1 MGQEKTVSSHI
12 VPGLEVSELDGNTF
26 IPLPVAYTHKTMP
39 VTKQNIPNP
48 SDIVRWPYLKD
59 VRLHSIDADVD
70 LLIGTDAPVIMEPWQ
85 VINSQGEGP
94 YAVRT
99 LLGWVV
105 SGPLR
110 GGRGKGHSV
119 NRISLV
125 NIQELLVSQYN
136 TDFSEKSYEE
146 TKEMSMEDKR
156 FMKIA
161 EDSAKIVDGHYSL
174 RLPFRRDDVSL
185 PDNRL
190 VAEQRLS
197 SLKRK
202 FKRNETF
209 HEEYTTFLSDVIDKG
224 YAEAVPQ
231 EQLRRKDRRVWYIP
245 HHGVYHPRKR
255 KLRVVFDCGASFNG
269 TSLNSELLQGP
280 DLTNRLIGVLLR
292 FC

>member
-1 MGQEKTVSSHI
+1 MV
-12 VPGLEVSELDGNTF
+12 N
-26 IPLPVAYTHKTMP
+26 
-39 VTKQNIPNP
+39 
-48 SDIVRWPYLKD
+48 
-59 VRLHSIDADVD
+59 
-70 LLIGTDAPVIMEPWQ
+70 
-85 VINSQGEGP
+85 
-94 YAVRT
+94 
-99 LLGWVV
+99 
-105 SGPLR
+105 GPLR
-110 GGRGKGHSV
+110 EGRGKGHSV
-119 NRISLV
+119 SANRISPV

-174 RLPFRRDDVSL
+174 RLPFRKDDVSL
-185 PDNRL
+185 PDNHH

-231 EQLRRKDRRVWYIP
+231 EQLRRKDGRVWYIP
-245 HHGVYHPRKR
+245 HHGVYHPRKG

-280 DLTNRLIGVLLR
+280 DLTNRLVGVLLR
-292 FC
+292 FRQEPIAMMADIQAMFHQVKVSEEDKDFLRFLWWPGGDVSLTPVEYRMTVHLFGAVSSQHQTGKQILSCCLQKNS